1 MNGDKGWSITNH
13 VTSKMAPAAA
23 VAIAKKGKGLGEGAA
38 HNTVIINLK
47 VIKSCKLSKN

>member
-1 MNGDKGWSITNH
+1 MYGDKAWSITNLFKCKI
-13 VTSKMAPAAA
+13 TAAAA

-47 VIKSCKLSKN
+47 VIKSCKL